1 MKYDIEKHLL
11 PLEGAHNIRELGG
24 YVTRDGRHTKKGCF
38 IRCDNTNNLTE
49 ADVRYLENYPVVLA
63 IDLRSAQELMKAP
76 SVLDGHPQI
85 AYKNV
90 TMADGLNS
98 EGFHG
103 VFPDTMGE
111 LYIQMLESSK
121 IKFGRIFQLL
131 TTYRHQGACLFHC
144 MAGKDRTG
152 LVAMLL
158 LELANVDDDIIIE
171 DYAATQTFQEELRI
185 HQLEVL
191 RNQGIDVPE
200 RLLMA
205 EPQNIQAAL
214 SHLRLHH
221 GGARGYLKECGI
233 KNDDLDLLMWHFV
246 E

>member
-11 PLEGAHNIRELGG
+11 PLEGASNLRELGG
-24 YVTRDGRHTKKGCF
+24 YETRDGRHTKNGRF
-38 IRCDNTNNLTE
+38 IRSDNTNRLTE
-49 ADVRYLENYPVVLA
+49 RDIRYLEDYPVVLA
-63 IDLRSAQELMKAP
+63 IDLRAAKELISAP
-76 SVLDGHPQI
+76 SLLDGHPSI
-85 AYKNV
+85 TYKNV

-121 IKFGRIFQLL
+121 IRFGRIFQLL
-131 TTYRHQGACLFHC
+131 TAYMHQGTCLFHC

-171 DYAATQTFQEELRI
+171 DYSATQVFQEELRTA
-185 HQLEVL
+185 
-191 RNQGIDVPE
+191 P
-200 RLLMA
+200 
-205 EPQNIQAAL
+205 
-214 SHLRLHH
+214 
-221 GGARGYLKECGI
+221 
-233 KNDDLDLLMWHFV
+233 
-246 E
+246 